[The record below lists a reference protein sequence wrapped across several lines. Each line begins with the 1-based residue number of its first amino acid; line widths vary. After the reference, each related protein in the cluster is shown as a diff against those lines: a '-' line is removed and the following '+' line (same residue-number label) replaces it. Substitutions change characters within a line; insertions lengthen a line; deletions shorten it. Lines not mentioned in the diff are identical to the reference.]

1 MKITVEI
8 KNCMACRHVD
18 HSGSFT
24 VRGARQICGHSD
36 SCKARKTHEQFK
48 REYPEYAGRG
58 YSRQDWKYH
67 WYHRTV
73 DDSGKV
79 EIPSW
84 CPLLNGSNY

>member
-1 MKITVEI
+1 MLVTVEI
-8 KNCMACRHVD
+8 KNCRACHHVD

-24 VRGARQICGHSD
+24 VRGARQICKHSD
-36 SCKARKTHEQFK
+36 ACKVRKTEEQFK
-48 REYPEYAGRG
+48 REYPEYAKD
-58 YSRQDWKYH
+58 SRQDWKYH

-84 CPLLNGSNY
+84 CPLKHGAKY